1 MKNLELRDQRRISE
15 TSAGYTVEASAA
27 SIAFLWDNWDVLFKI
42 GGGRIRAEQ
51 VTQDSWKGYGF
62 WGSGEW
68 FRTQRSATVNA
79 GRFEFLTIGKLFGI
93 GFRSQ
98 TVSEY
103 RRIDD
108 KTVAYFG
115 KASYHVPSS
124 LPPFRELMSVAA
136 VRVVNYVNQVGANA
150 ATAITQD
157 SSLVGRAAGDQA
169 RSLFEEYV
177 AEEDA
182 LKRGSKGSFKHLA
195 PGEDHAAEA
204 LEPEI
209 AELRRDL
216 RRLEGIVT
224 RSHAPL
230 DIQDYQASLDLYS
243 HDPTMAL
250 VRNRNIVE
258 QIAKHIFEAETGAA
272 AGRRSLSEIIAQLA
286 TDSAQI
292 PDSIIAL
299 MNTVISLANVAPSAR
314 RPDVLTTNDAFGMS
328 FPATLG
334 VTEWFV
340 VDYLTTARPPQPRP

>member
-1 MKNLELRDQRRISE
+1 VKDLELRDQRRLSE

-51 VTQDSWKGYGF
+51 LSQDSWKGSGF

-68 FRTQRSATVNA
+68 FRTHRSATINA
-79 GRFEFLTIGKLFGI
+79 GRFDYVTIANFVGI

-115 KASYHVPSS
+115 KITYQVPSLLS
-124 LPPFRELMSVAA
+124 PVRGLLSVAA
-136 VRVVNYVNQVGANA
+136 VRAINYVNQVGANA

-157 SSLVGRAAGDQA
+157 SSLVRRAAGDQA
-169 RSLFEEYV
+169 WSVFEEYV

-182 LKRGSKGSFKHLA
+182 LKRGSKGPFKHLA
-195 PGEDHAAEA
+195 PAEEQSAEA

-230 DIQDYQASLDLYS
+230 DIKDYQASLNLYS

-272 AGRRSLSEIIAQLA
+272 AGRRSLNEIIAQLA
-286 TDSAQI
+286 ADSAQI

-299 MNTVISLANVAPSAR
+299 MNTVVSLANVTPSAR

-328 FPATLG
+328 FPATLR